1 MTFVIVD
8 GPAFGDGLINPE
20 DEIVDVTPTVVSLF
34 GALQRSDFDGV
45 PLTTLSGSDVDPV
58 DLHQALQ
65 EQIAMNQY
73 PDIVTNV
80 ALSARTIFAT
90 LPYYVYTGTNDI
102 TAQLQTI
109 VTQNI
114 FLIRPSRCRC
124 AGACPNRRPR
134 PLRGD
139 ERPGA
144 DRRPVDRREGA
155 PVSSRCCRRRRS
167 RHRSRQRRRTPPS
180 AWTAVTA
187 APLRRHV

>member
-114 FLIRPSRCRC
+114 FLIRPLAAVALVPVQI
-124 AGACPNRRPR
+124 AGHVLYVATNVSAQIVAQLTGVRGASIF
-134 PLRGD
+134 PLLPPPPFTSP
-139 ERPGA
+139 EQA
-144 DRRPVDRREGA
+144 
-155 PVSSRCCRRRRS
+155 
-167 RHRSRQRRRTPPS
+167 TPPD
-180 AWTAVTA
+180 TAIRLDCGDGS
-187 APLRRHV
+187 PLRRHV